1 VVDAEVRTM
10 VAADD
15 LVARCLDAIAEQDPR
30 RAVREVL
37 EKFVRVRGRAD
48 AFGVPTAGL
57 TVLYNAPDL
66 TVLNVVWPPL
76 FSLYPHDHHM
86 WAAICIYSGREDNAF
101 YRRRGGTL
109 VTSGGKELLEGDVQL
124 LGDDVIHAVYNPCR
138 SYTGAIHVYGGD
150 FIAKPRSQWDAETL
164 VEQPYDLEIVR
175 REFEIAENR
184 FKAAQD

>member
-1 VVDAEVRTM
+1 M
-10 VAADD
+10 VGSDD
-15 LVARCLDAIAEQDPR
+15 LVAGCMDAVAEQDPR

-37 EKFVRVRGRAD
+37 EQAVASRKLMD
-48 AFGVPTAGL
+48 AFGDPTAGL
-57 TVLYNAPDL
+57 TVMYNGPDL

-101 YRRRGGTL
+101 YRRRDETI
-109 VTSGGKELLEGDVQL
+109 VASGGKELLEGDVQL
-124 LGDDVIHAVYNPCR
+124 LGDDVIHAVHNPSR

-164 VEQPYDLEIVR
+164 VEQPYDLEAVR
-175 REFEIAENR
+175 REFQRAENR
-184 FKAAQD
+184 FKATPD